1 MKNLLRRHSILLLF
15 SFTVAAPATMAHAR
29 PTAPELFCKV
39 YPTATQCRGSVVSCT
54 VCHTSA
60 PSLNGYGGSIAS
72 VLDRSRSFEQA
83 LPGALAETET
93 GDADA
98 DGKSN
103 AQEFAEGTFPGNPSS
118 VFAGEAPQA
127 ASESPEFAFRRVSV
141 AFCGVSPTF
150 EEMEALRSSSDKK
163 AFTHSKLDTCLKSD
177 YWRKEALVHI
187 ADPLVRPVA
196 LLGHCGLAFLDFEP
210 DYNIF
215 LWAMTGGRDA
225 SEILTAKYFVE
236 ESATGELQTVEEAS
250 TNRTRAGVK
259 CSSFGGTPGAV
270 RQNVAPP
277 YRAGVLTTAN
287 FLLNNSQDAYIPR
300 VSAGIA
306 YRNWFGA
313 DIAQYQALYSV
324 PQEPRDIDKK
334 GLKDPV
340 CASCH
345 STLDP
350 IAYAYSYYYG
360 GGPSQQFGAYARER
374 PEVFLG
380 GLGATRDILDDW
392 YNDQPVPRVFG
403 KAFSQEYKLP
413 EDTSSLVQIAAE
425 VAKSDLFARH
435 ITRLVFREVV
445 GGDPEPR
452 DADEFAQL
460 WQGLRTNKFS
470 VDNMCHALID
480 TKAFGS
486 PI

>member
-1 MKNLLRRHSILLLF
+1 MRYSTKLRNLFLLLALAL
-15 SFTVAAPATMAHAR
+15 SMSLAHAR
-29 PTAPELFCKV
+29 PTAPALFCKV
-39 YPTATQCRGSVVSCT
+39 YPTATECRGSIVACT
-54 VCHTSA
+54 TCHTSA
-60 PSLNGYGGSIAS
+60 PSLNAYGAVVAS
-72 VLDRSRSFEQA
+72 ALDRSRSFEQS

-103 AQEFAEGTFPGNPSS
+103 AQEFAEGTFPGTASS
-118 VFAGEAPQA
+118 VFCGEAPLGEL
-127 ASESPEFAFRRVSV
+127 ESPEFAFRRVSV

-150 EEMEALRSSSDKK
+150 AEMEALRSSSDKK
-163 AFTHSKLDTCLKSD
+163 AVMHSKLDTCLKGY
-177 YWRKEALVHI
+177 YWRKEVLVHI

-210 DYNIF
+210 DYNLF
-215 LWAMTGGRDA
+215 LWAMTDGRDA

-236 ESATGELQTVEEAS
+236 PSGTGELQMVEEAS
-250 TNRTRAGVK
+250 TNRIRAGVR
-259 CSSFGGTPGAV
+259 CSSIVGPGAV

-287 FLLNNSQDAYIPR
+287 FLLNNTQDAYIPR

-324 PQEPRDIDKK
+324 PEEPRDIDRK

-360 GGPSQQFGAYARER
+360 GGPSSQFGAYARER

-380 GLGATRDILDDW
+380 ALGATREILNDW
-392 YNDQPVPRVFG
+392 YNDQPVPRLFG
-403 KAFSQEYKLP
+403 KAVGQEYKLP
-413 EDTSSLVQIAAE
+413 EDTSSLVQLAAGA
-425 VAKSDLFARH
+425 AKSDLFARH
-435 ITRLVFREVV
+435 IARLVFREVV

-452 DADEFAQL
+452 DAGEFAQL
-460 WQGLRTNKFS
+460 WQGLRANKFS
-470 VDNMCHALID
+470 VDQMCHALID
-480 TKAFGS
+480 TKAFGN